1 MTLHT
6 EAEYLAALR
15 LFDALIDADSANN
28 AALLPLQDAIH
39 AYEKAQDF
47 HPGIPQTIAGRI
59 EIEMFRRR
67 LKQKELAALLEITPS
82 RLNEVLKGKRQINL
96 DLARRLY
103 QKLQIP
109 ADFILDAA

>member
-15 LFDALIDADSANN
+15 QFDELLDTDASNTV
-28 AALLPLQDAIH
+28 ALLPLRDAIH
-39 AYEKAQDF
+39 SYEKAQDY
-47 HPGIPQTIAGRI
+47 HPGPPQTLAGRI
-59 EIEMFRRR
+59 EVEMFRRR
-67 LKQKELAALLEITPS
+67 LKQKDLAALLEITPS

>member
-6 EAEYLAALR
+6 EAEYLDALR
-15 LFDALIDADSANN
+15 RFDELLDTASENTAV
-28 AALLPLQDAIH
+28 LLPLRDAIH
-39 AYEKAQDF
+39 AFEKSQDY
-47 HPGIPQTIAGRI
+47 HPGPPQTIAGRI
-59 EIEMFRRR
+59 EVEMFRRR
-67 LKQKELAALLEITPS
+67 LKQKDLAALLEITPS

-103 QKLQIP
+103 HKLQIP